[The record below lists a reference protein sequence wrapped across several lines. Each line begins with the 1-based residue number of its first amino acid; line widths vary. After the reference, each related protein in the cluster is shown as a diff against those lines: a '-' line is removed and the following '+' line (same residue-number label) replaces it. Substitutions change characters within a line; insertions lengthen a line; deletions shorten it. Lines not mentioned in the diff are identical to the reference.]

1 MLFYWNLETGNIY
14 PENTTEDSTRA
25 LRLKV
30 QSKWLLHG
38 GKEKGRGEKG
48 AAKIK
53 TIPYTN
59 LFLLSSQNTN
69 FNSLFPVYSPL
80 HFLVLN
86 LHR

>member
-25 LRLKV
+25 LPLKV

-69 FNSLFPVYSPL
+69 FNSVSSVFTSSLFSVKL
-80 HFLVLN
+80 A
-86 LHR
+86 